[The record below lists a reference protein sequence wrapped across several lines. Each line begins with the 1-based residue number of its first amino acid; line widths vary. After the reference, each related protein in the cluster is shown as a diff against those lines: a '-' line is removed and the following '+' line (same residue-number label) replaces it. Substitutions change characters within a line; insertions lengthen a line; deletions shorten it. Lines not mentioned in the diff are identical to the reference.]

1 MEATTRPPRFTRRR
15 VNVLIFV
22 TEKIGPEVL
31 PYLLQNPDLNLRVI
45 SDISRTEFQQY
56 MEPRIRLDEVQWY
69 ENHPQDPYRNQTM
82 MQGHRLARWA
92 DMMFI
97 VMDAGMISLM
107 LSGFT
112 TDVVLHVLRCW
123 DVSKRIALLPELSV
137 DQWKH
142 PTWKRQLSKLQRKWD
157 WVHVLS
163 PALWDY
169 ASDPQDLTQPG
180 PGPQGSQEDTDPEIE
195 WQWDGPNEMIEVVD
209 GESQI
214 ILRLIRSQTYVSSQ
228 HYHNHQLPA
237 PNSTDSPDA
246 YQKPRLPMEIWTM
259 IMDHLGDWELAT
271 ALGIYTHIP
280 TPHEWKPLI
289 PSSNNSGKIKSQ
301 SLEYTILTQPMS
313 QIKTWFTNNTSS
325 QPPTTLSPIATRLI
339 FRFSMTDLLTY
350 LALHQKD
357 IFWTSFG
364 LALLPH
370 KASLIYNSP
379 TILQWWLDCPAVIKK
394 EYGPEAMD
402 GASRA
407 GFVEVLDW
415 WLESGL
421 KLTYTERALE
431 SASAKGHVHVLEW
444 WRVNSLKLAGTPRE
458 MPLKVGKSIL
468 LAAQSGR
475 TNSIEWWEN
484 SGIPYSHEDGVA
496 RLASQHGHVPVLELW
511 HHLKG
516 SKMIF
521 DNQVLVGATK
531 NGHAGVLQWWKDV
544 SRKHGLR
551 VEYKTCDIEEAMEDA
566 VGGGGEGEVREWWGR
581 NGLNLGVGTGEW
593 MRVKT
598 L

>member
-1 MEATTRPPRFTRRR
+1 MGVTTRSRPSRRR
-15 VNVLIFV
+15 VNALLYV

-45 SDISRTEFQQY
+45 SECSKAEFHSY
-56 MEPRIRLDEVQWY
+56 MDPSVDLADVQWI
-69 ENHPQDPYRNQTM
+69 ENRPQDPYRNQAL
-82 MQGHRLARWA
+82 MQGHRLSRWA
-92 DMMFI
+92 DLLFI
-97 VMDAGMISLM
+97 VMDAGMVSLM

-112 TDVVLHVLRCW
+112 TDVILHVLRCW
-123 DVSKRIALLPELSV
+123 DVSKRIALLPEMSV

-142 PTWKRQLSKLQRKWD
+142 PTWKRQLNKIQRKWD

-169 ASDPQDLTQPG
+169 AENPTDVTQPG
-180 PGPQGSQEDTDPEIE
+180 PNPLGHDSDPEIE
-195 WQWDGPNEMIEVVD
+195 WQWDGPGDIIEEI
-209 GESQI
+209 ESEAQTVLRSGQLKSNLSLPHLS
-214 ILRLIRSQTYVSSQ
+214 ILKSASSKPS
-228 HYHNHQLPA
+228 LP
-237 PNSTDSPDA
+237 S
-246 YQKPRLPMEIWTM
+246 EVWTM
-259 IMDHLGDWELAT
+259 ILDHLADWEVAT
-271 ALGIYTHIP
+271 ALGIYTHLP
-280 TPHEWKPLI
+280 VPHEWEMMVPRPGSK
-289 PSSNNSGKIKSQ
+289 NR
-301 SLEYTILTQPMS
+301 SLEYTILTQPLP
-313 QIKTWFTNNTSS
+313 QIQKYFANTASN
-325 QPPTTLSPIATRLI
+325 PPTTLSPIATRLI
-339 FRFSMTDLLTY
+339 FRFSLTDLLTY
-350 LALHQKD
+350 LALQQKD

-379 TILQWWLDCPAVIKK
+379 TILQWWKDCPAVIKK

-407 GFVEVLDW
+407 GFVEVLEW
-415 WLESGL
+415 WLNSGL
-421 KLTYTERALE
+421 RLTYTEKALE
-431 SASAKGHVHVLEW
+431 SASAKGHVEVLEW
-444 WRVNSLKLAGTPRE
+444 WRVNSQKMAGTDRE

-475 TNSIEWWEN
+475 TNSIEWWET
-484 SGIPYSHEDGVA
+484 SGIPYSHEDGVS

-511 HHLKG
+511 FGFKG
-516 SKMIF
+516 TKMIF

-531 NGHAGVLQWWKDV
+531 NGHAGVLQWWKEV
-544 SRKHGLR
+544 SRRSGLR